1 MKNYERFLRNRDGG
15 RERTI
20 KSSERLSSE
29 GSNYQKFLKGRETQL
44 EEESDFSRYLKT
56 RQQRNLLEDKRQERE
71 SYLDSE
77 RDVSL
82 WDAVTSDKTMDDWKQ
97 SRAWKKQN
105 QQEIDEAAAQV
116 AAYEQFERDKIFQ
129 SEVENMTSAD
139 LDKIISDYDR
149 QIGEIKNEGGFWN
162 AVAPGGI
169 KPSEYSEN
177 KDKIN
182 ALQLEQGRYRAVR
195 DEKKS
200 REMTEG
206 LPGEVIGL
214 LDSYNAINTANDR
227 AMLYNLFKPAEQRS
241 VHQEVGTQN
250 SKLIEQQ
257 AIADKLKEMGYDN
270 YKELAEY
277 RKYITDKEAT
287 QRIEAESKE
296 LADENRALASAI
308 SLATAPSAAVYGFK
322 NFVPQSETDLRPNPY
337 SEYNVLSAANDT
349 MQSTVSDSFED
360 GKISAK
366 TKRLLYNTGMSAA
379 DSMMTGAFG
388 SPALTG
394 GYFALKSFNSKYND
408 TLKRG
413 GTTEQAII
421 SGVAAGAAEGI
432 GEAASLGLFLKGVEP
447 TTVGGIVKNVLIQAG
462 VNAQEE
468 ATTELINVISDYY
481 INGGISDYY
490 QNYEYGLKQG
500 LSEEEAKEYATKIS
514 VEQVTEAA
522 LSGAIMGA
530 GFGTVGSAAG
540 NISYNSAMQ
549 DIGRNI
555 VENNA
560 VEKELAA
567 ASELGVDENDAL
579 FKFAKEVEA
588 YQSKKNQ
595 NEAYEG
601 TKREMRSLGR
611 LSEGLDVVAS
621 DKIKDTSTNA
631 IKDRLSALGEE
642 GNIDDVSSV
651 VLKKA
656 TGEKLTKKENH
667 ILQKSKYGVRVINEL
682 TERGVTSSEWADKVD
697 SNIDDIAKSRNT
709 PDIEAYKSGNTSEK
723 AAETAVTT
731 EKDETPYGFE
741 NYEKQV
747 KEKIINEGQDKERF
761 DSDFELFKQYGEA
774 GRSFEEVKSNSTVS
788 KDFTEVQMKSA
799 FDIGVQK
806 AEAKKMTVLKG
817 VKGVDE
823 SGEIYVIDSKDQT
836 RKLSEINTDET
847 TRNLYKSA
855 AKYDT
860 AAANVFVQGYN
871 RSASVSSYRTAFNAF
886 YSAGTAGQR
895 SFSEVMK
902 DNSSLV
908 RYMADEAYA
917 EKAFDIGRQERLNAD
932 KAVYQKKQTG
942 NFPAKGVYQ
951 SKTVSTGE
959 EAVDEFYTAVSK
971 KLGLDVD
978 RVPSIV
984 NRNGQEANAQY
995 DPTKHKMTVS
1005 ASAENEWQASVHELT
1020 HAAFSYNSAKM
1031 KEVKK
1036 AIVSYYLKNNS
1047 ETDLES
1053 ILEQY
1058 KLAYEGDSRADI
1070 EEEFIA
1076 DALGGMFSTQDG
1088 VQDFLNWLQNESGYN
1103 AEKKKDILQRITEWL
1118 SDIIEAIKEIMNDG
1132 ELNGAGKLFAKQQC
1146 DELAKIRKM
1155 FLEALD
1161 GAGVNYREK
1170 GAVEGNVRNSLV
1182 ESFFDDKGN
1191 QYENAVLLD
1200 TDFFDGLSPYN
1211 WSRKLSSYVV
1221 ERSKNN
1227 PFILPIVD
1235 ENGETQQLQF
1245 AKPNERVSK
1254 NGKSNHKVLD
1264 ELVYSKDNISKLAVV
1279 HIDEIVGVSEEN
1291 NPYYTNEHNH
1301 QWLDEN
1307 GWLHRNAYVINSKN
1321 GDVFNLTL
1329 DIAKTRD
1336 GRCILFATKG
1346 KIKKVGNVQLNSLK
1360 IKGSGQNS
1368 NYEKSLSHYN
1378 TDVKNQNRVYL
1389 DAVEK
1394 GDMETAQKLVD
1405 EAAKAKGYTI
1415 KGYHA
1420 TNADFTTFDI
1430 NKTSDINFHGKGIYF
1445 TNSTRDI
1452 ENNYENYEGPDPWQ
1466 KIEERAYEIADEKY
1480 GLSYEDTLTGDADII
1495 GKLNECYDEAIEEFK
1510 STIRRITAYLKFDH
1524 PLVLKKGDNRSY
1536 DISQYDGIIDEQ
1548 VYENIGH
1555 SGMDENT
1562 VHYVIF
1568 NPRNIKSAEV
1578 VTYDEN
1584 GEVIPLSERFNDENS
1599 DIRYSKKV
1607 DLDKSEE
1614 LSQLE
1619 AEKKNSIE
1627 TDSKGRKLT
1636 REQSEFFKDSKIR
1649 VSEVDGWKNT
1659 ITPDGDLFPVY
1670 HGTNSDEFFEFDKK
1684 AIGSANDTGWYGKG
1698 FYFAFDEREARF
1710 YGRRTMECYLNV
1722 KKPFFFSEEMQSFKG
1737 QSSGDVNFDFASFV
1751 INLSEKFPEIAKQ
1764 TFVQVA
1770 EFNSD
1775 EVTDK
1780 SFTEFAE
1787 EIKEIY
1793 DSNRFKLSEVDDGGT
1808 TTYQYV
1814 YSRDID
1820 NIEASEKIKRLI
1832 REKFIDSSWSAEYYK
1847 DKGAITE
1854 SEFDEILDLFEK
1866 YGESRFRDVWIPGRF
1881 TDAEYA
1887 KKNRLSS
1894 VITYLANKKY
1904 SYINQ
1909 HMPEYYMENYIG
1921 DDLSQELRKRGYDG
1935 ILQSKFG
1942 DEIVVFD
1949 SNQIKLTDN
1958 KNPTDNSDIRYS
1970 LPLSNLNDIHASN
1983 IEKVTELGRVEA
1995 QLTAHINYI
2004 GSSQTKRTLSTLNIQ
2019 EVAKQLRKEY
2029 QSKAD
2034 IHELTPLLEELYK
2047 LFEQGRVSSDV
2058 VKAHID
2064 SITEKIINESV
2075 HMKPDISEYAKEILR
2090 ELRGEKIK
2098 LSDVQKQQAAY
2109 HFGSYNEFR
2118 KALMGSVVL
2127 SEEGTPLDE
2136 RWQSLCGMFPGR
2148 FDSETVDTDQPYALF
2163 EAIKE
2168 LRNTYE
2174 DESGLDVD
2182 SVKAQL
2188 SADIRAGYI
2197 SIPTVAQYSNQ
2208 YSVLEQELLQSLK
2221 AEKQMYKQIYS
2232 QAYKNAQS
2240 EYGLQLK
2247 KMRADQAEEILRAKA
2262 RMNQRVENIADTR
2275 LREKKRNRLIKT
2287 VKRLDRLLRTPGKG
2301 APSAGTN
2308 KYGQEYVHLT
2318 NIPEDFKKAVID
2330 FCYIFIENDAGV
2342 FTGKYKDSEGV
2353 VRKKVFELLK
2363 QYGALKESKTYI
2375 GTAVNDD
2382 IKEKIEK
2389 AHEIVADK
2397 RLAQLTAAELD
2408 TLNEI
2413 ADHLIT
2419 VINNEVEM
2427 WVGNKRK
2434 NVEEYAGQLKADLE
2448 SQKDKKYRT
2457 HFIPDKL
2464 TGMQRKIFV
2473 KSLKPGYIFEDLGE
2487 TWSELH
2493 NGIYNGEARS
2503 TRNLAMCKDTVQGLM
2518 KKYHTKDWLD
2528 KKDDVLK
2535 FKLETENEEIKLT
2548 RQQAMSLY
2556 ALSKRQASLAKK
2568 GKETFHLDE
2577 GGFTYEKEVEVEQK
2591 GKKFRVIESKTH
2603 LFKISDFEK
2612 VDAFLTQEQKN
2623 FVDEI
2628 VKFMSRDLAAL
2639 GNEVSMELYGVNLFG
2654 DDYYFPFISAQEF
2667 INRGEGKG
2675 RKKLKSP
2682 GWSNPTNHGAGN
2694 PLVLMD
2700 FTKVVASHCKQM
2712 SIYNGEV
2719 VALENL
2725 TRMWNYTSSKPEFS
2739 MKKLVAAK
2747 YGTEYV
2753 EYIDKYIEDRNGEA
2767 FRDDSVTNELFSLY
2781 KKSAVMGSASV
2792 VIQQPSAI
2800 FRALSEIDGRYFL
2813 KTSLELPWQRVKS
2826 WEEAKK
2832 YAPVCILKEIG
2843 GYDMLG
2849 DSGVTDWMLEKKY
2862 KGIEKVA
2869 AFFKDSNFRDD
2880 VISFGPAFAD
2890 KITWAHI
2897 WEACK
2902 KEVAHKEGLRG
2913 EKLLEAAGERF
2924 TEVINKTQVY
2934 DSVSTKSDIMRS
2946 PSNKML
2952 TSFMGE
2958 SLLNYSQLHS
2968 GFKDFGRGKKKEG
2981 TRKIAAVVTQFF
2993 VNAGLVAIVYAA
3005 RDDDE
3010 DKTSLEKYV
3019 SAVVENLMQ
3028 NLNPLN
3034 MLPFYRDFL
3043 SLMQGFD
3050 VSRTDMSII
3059 SELIDTADAIWSFA
3073 TDEKKRTSENFW
3085 DIMSGLPHWMGNI
3098 IRDGRAAWGTVD
3110 AVKSMVQDTN
3120 GTVLWNA
3127 VKDEFLSA
3135 VTFGRKK
3142 KTDKQEKLYN
3152 AWINGKSGAYEHYAV
3167 QYKDGKAVKSAL
3179 TSQIKDRYLKGS
3191 LGEEDVTVQLSRL
3204 GYSENDVY
3212 YKLREWDAP
3221 EQTEET
3227 NTEDENEAYLTID
3240 GINSLSSVESDDE
3253 GGVSYV
3259 YLHNAIAQRDE
3270 ALIKSEIEDLMNRGA
3285 EEKQIKMSVQSKW
3298 GRAYRE
3304 SLDPNERK
3312 EIERM
3317 IAATGLWR
3325 TGEVFG
3331 MTRRWR
3337 RQAEEEK
3344 RKQ

>member
-182 ALQLEQGRYRAVR
+182 ALQSEQGRYRAVR

-206 LPGEVIGL
+206 LPADVIEL
-214 LDSYNAINTANDR
+214 LDEYNSIGNVSQANQI
-227 AMLYNLFKPAEQRS
+227 AS
-241 VHQEVGTQN
+241 VLAPESSMMYQ
-250 SKLIEQQ
+250 S
-257 AIADKLKEMGYDN
+257 DN
-270 YKELAEY
+270 YESSLRKQEIAKELTEKGYGNYAELAEY
-277 RKYITDKEAT
+277 RQYVKDVESNRQSEEDFAEFAKEHPVASSAMS
-287 QRIEAESKE
+287 I
-296 LADENRALASAI
+296 ALAPASSIAGTI
-308 SLATAPSAAVYGFK
+308 GTAENVLKDKS
-322 NFVPQSETDLRPNPY
+322 SDLGANPY
-337 SEYNVLSAANDT
+337 DSWYFLDT
-349 MQSTVSDSFED
+349 YKNKTRETVPETFED
-360 GKISAK
+360 GVVSAK
-366 TKRLLYNTGMSAA
+366 TKRFLYNTGMSAA
-379 DSMMTGAFG
+379 DSALMGVTMGGTGA
-388 SPALTG
+388 ALLG
-394 GYFALKSFNSKYND
+394 ASAMND
-408 TLKRG
+408 TYVDVLKKG
-413 GTTEQAII
+413 GTDEQALL
-421 SGVAAGAAEGI
+421 SGVAAGAAEGFF
-432 GEAASLGLFLKGVEP
+432 EKVSLGRFTK
-447 TTVGGIVKNVLIQAG
+447 TVDAKSVKDIVKNVMVEAG
-462 VNAQEE
+462 VNASEE
-468 ATTELINVISDYY
+468 AFTEISNIATDYF
-481 INGGISDYY
+481 INGGLSDGY
-490 QNYEYGLKQG
+490 QAYEGYLKQG
-500 LSEEEAKEYATKIS
+500 LSKEQAIKATAKDMGS
-514 VEQVTEAA
+514 RVFEAA
-522 LSGAIMGA
+522 ASGALMGA
-530 GFGTVGSAAG
+530 GFGTYNSARNAVE
-540 NISYNSAMQ
+540 YNSAMQ

-579 FKFAKEVEA
+579 FKFAKEIEA

-682 TERGVTSSEWADKVD
+682 TERGTTSSEWADKVD
-697 SNIDDIAKSRNT
+697 SNIDDIVKSRNT

-723 AAETAVTT
+723 AAETAITT
-731 EKDETPYGFE
+731 EKDKTPYGFE

-902 DNSSLV
+902 DNNSLV
-908 RYMADEAYA
+908 RYMADKAYA

-951 SKTVSTGE
+951 SKTVSTGA

-971 KLGLDVD
+971 KLGLDID
-978 RVPSIV
+978 RVQSIV

-1005 ASAENEWQASVHELT
+1005 ASAQNEWQASVHELT

-1161 GAGVNYREK
+1161 GAGVNYRKK
-1170 GAVEGNVRNSLV
+1170 GAVEGDVRNSLKDKKITPDMSEKDRTEVLKNTELNIAKYDGNDELNGASVLKLKSSYNSEASKILKTLGEKFGVFKGYTNNNV
-1182 ESFFDDKGN
+1182 ELEFEYSRGSLNESVHKQGDISTNFYDFARMLYVFDDVIK
-1191 QYENAVLLD
+1191 NAVPIEIHTDKYKGTMREDRNLKYDYVLFSAFSDGNHIIPVELHIKEYKTTKVPNKLYVSITLGKIKIEDNVKVQTADKNQRNNTQLSSFISLPQLISKINPEYGNFYKYIPRSLLNEPQIKSKAIAEADEDYRLKVMRGEDVSQILKNKALQKGYD
-1200 TDFFDGLSPYN
+1200 TDFSYRMDHRAPNAKYDTCITDIDRAYGGDGSIYSQYAAHYYGDGRTYDYKAINVIKKARSSPESLITIYRAVPTN
-1211 WSRKLSSYVV
+1211 VKDTRIRNGDWVT
-1221 ERSKNN
+1221 
-1227 PFILPIVD
+1227 IVKDYAD
-1235 ENGETQQLQF
+1235 EHGWRTLDDDYRIIENKVPAKYLFTDGNSIHEFGYDNG
-1245 AKPNERVSK
+1245 N
-1254 NGKSNHKVLD
+1254 
-1264 ELVYSKDNISKLAVV
+1264 
-1279 HIDEIVGVSEEN
+1279 
-1291 NPYYTNEHNH
+1291 TNEV
-1301 QWLDEN
+1301 
-1307 GWLHRNAYVINSKN
+1307 YK
-1321 GDVFNLTL
+1321 
-1329 DIAKTRD
+1329 
-1336 GRCILFATKG
+1336 
-1346 KIKKVGNVQLNSLK
+1346 
-1360 IKGSGQNS
+1360 
-1368 NYEKSLSHYN
+1368 N
-1378 TDVKNQNRVYL
+1378 TDNNVKVT
-1389 DAVEK
+1389 E
-1394 GDMETAQKLVD
+1394 
-1405 EAAKAKGYTI
+1405 
-1415 KGYHA
+1415 
-1420 TNADFTTFDI
+1420 
-1430 NKTSDINFHGKGIYF
+1430 
-1445 TNSTRDI
+1445 
-1452 ENNYENYEGPDPWQ
+1452 
-1466 KIEERAYEIADEKY
+1466 
-1480 GLSYEDTLTGDADII
+1480 
-1495 GKLNECYDEAIEEFK
+1495 
-1510 STIRRITAYLKFDH
+1510 
-1524 PLVLKKGDNRSY
+1524 
-1536 DISQYDGIIDEQ
+1536 
-1548 VYENIGH
+1548 
-1555 SGMDENT
+1555 
-1562 VHYVIF
+1562 
-1568 NPRNIKSAEV
+1568 
-1578 VTYDEN
+1578 VTYDER
-1584 GEVIPLSERFNDENS
+1584 GQLIPLSKRFDDEKS
-1599 DIRYSKKV
+1599 DIRYSKKIN
-1607 DLDKSEE
+1607 LDKSEE
-1614 LSQLE
+1614 LSKLE
-1619 AEKKNSIE
+1619 TEKKKYDNEIFTLRRDFDKLKKTDEYERLE
-1627 TDSKGRKLT
+1627 TAVVEAHGNDEAFNAAIDEYNKWLDKSGMREINRKLT
-1636 REQSEFFKDSKIR
+1636 EAKARQS
-1649 VSEVDGWKNT
+1649 
-1659 ITPDGDLFPVY
+1659 
-1670 HGTNSDEFFEFDKK
+1670 
-1684 AIGSANDTGWYGKG
+1684 
-1698 FYFAFDEREARF
+1698 
-1710 YGRRTMECYLNV
+1710 
-1722 KKPFFFSEEMQSFKG
+1722 
-1737 QSSGDVNFDFASFV
+1737 
-1751 INLSEKFPEIAKQ
+1751 
-1764 TFVQVA
+1764 
-1770 EFNSD
+1770 
-1775 EVTDK
+1775 
-1780 SFTEFAE
+1780 
-1787 EIKEIY
+1787 
-1793 DSNRFKLSEVDDGGT
+1793 
-1808 TTYQYV
+1808 
-1814 YSRDID
+1814 
-1820 NIEASEKIKRLI
+1820 
-1832 REKFIDSSWSAEYYK
+1832 
-1847 DKGAITE
+1847 
-1854 SEFDEILDLFEK
+1854 
-1866 YGESRFRDVWIPGRF
+1866 
-1881 TDAEYA
+1881 
-1887 KKNRLSS
+1887 
-1894 VITYLANKKY
+1894 
-1904 SYINQ
+1904 
-1909 HMPEYYMENYIG
+1909 
-1921 DDLSQELRKRGYDG
+1921 ELRKEITRIQTELHKDFMKSIESFDDETVDKYVNKAVRKFKTTSRFNLAGYITTTGSLLDFSDG
-1935 ILQSKFG
+1935 QGYRVQDHREVKDVLDLPDYAEYSDGMIAFMNMGNIRLQSYGIDISKMPNSKQIAVLRRFFNSLNG
-1942 DEIVVFD
+1942 EVVVDFSQPDGYSAGSIEYPENTKADRILNDIKKYFD
-1949 SNQIKLTDN
+1949 TGVVPEL
-1958 KNPTDNSDIRYS
+1958 SDVQRFRYS
-1970 LPLSNLNDIHASN
+1970 LPLSNLNDLHQSN
-1983 IEKVTELGRVEA
+1983 IEKVTELGRVAA

-2004 GSSQTKRTLSTLNIQ
+2004 GSSQTKRTLGTLNIQ
-2019 EVAKQLRKEY
+2019 AVARQLKKEY

-2034 IHELTPLLEELYK
+2034 IHELTTLLDELYK

-2075 HMKPDISEYAKEILR
+2075 YMKPDISEYAKEILR

-2174 DESGLDVD
+2174 DESGLDID

-2188 SADIRAGYI
+2188 SADICAGYI

-2287 VKRLDRLLRTPGKG
+2287 VKRLDRLLRKPDRA

-2318 NIPEDFKKAVID
+2318 NIPEGLKKTVID
-2330 FCYIFIENDAGV
+2330 FCSIFVDNDAGV
-2342 FTGKYKDSEGV
+2342 FTGKFTDSENV
-2353 VRKKVFELLK
+2353 VRKKINELRK
-2363 QYGALKESKTYI
+2363 QYQNLKSSEAYI
-2375 GTAVNDD
+2375 STVVSDD
-2382 IKEKIEK
+2382 MTEKLEK
-2389 AHEIVADK
+2389 MHEIVADK
-2397 RLAQLTAAELD
+2397 RLAQLTATELD

-2427 WVGNKRK
+2427 WVNGVKTKVDDMGQTALNEQNAKGMK
-2434 NVEEYAGQLKADLE
+2434 GYIQAMKGIDKINV
-2448 SQKDKKYRT
+2448 
-2457 HFIPDKL
+2457 
-2464 TGMQRKIFV
+2464 MN
-2473 KSLKPGYIFEDLGE
+2473 LKP
-2487 TWSELH
+2487 
-2493 NGIYNGEARS
+2493 IY
-2503 TRNLAMCKDTVQGLM
+2503 
-2518 KKYHTKDWLD
+2518 
-2528 KKDDVLK
+2528 
-2535 FKLETENEEIKLT
+2535 F
-2548 RQQAMSLY
+2548 
-2556 ALSKRQASLAKK
+2556 
-2568 GKETFHLDE
+2568 
-2577 GGFTYEKEVEVEQK
+2577 
-2591 GKKFRVIESKTH
+2591 
-2603 LFKISDFEK
+2603 FEK
-2612 VDAFLTQEQKN
+2612 VGGTLEKLWNDILGGQDRYVRNMQYAQQKFSSIAKKHNLDSWIDDDAKTFKTEQGHEISLTRGQALLVWATWKREGIAGKDSKHLFEGGIVFPDAVEKASDKGKNKLPKVIQKVYEDGTAHRIRVEDMLKIDEWLTKEQKAYA
-2623 FVDEI
+2623 DEL
-2628 VKFMSRDLAAL
+2628 VSFLSNDVAGW
-2639 GNEVSMELYGVNLFG
+2639 GNEISMQLYGINKFNEKYYIPFNSAGNYLYKGMG
-2654 DDYYFPFISAQEF
+2654 D
-2667 INRGEGKG
+2667 EGTKL
-2675 RKKLKSP
+2675 LKSE
-2682 GWSNPTNHGAGN
+2682 GFTKETQWGANN
-2694 PLVLMD
+2694 PLVVDD
-2700 FTKVVASHCKQM
+2700 FTQVVVKHIERM
-2712 SIYNGEV
+2712 SMYNSMV
-2719 VALENL
+2719 VPLDNFS
-2725 TRMWNYTSSKPEFS
+2725 RVWNYQERADADSNDSTQDVK
-2739 MKKLVAAK
+2739 AAFQ
-2747 YGTEYV
+2747 TAW
-2753 EYIDKYIEDRNGEA
+2753 GE
-2767 FRDDSVTNELFSLY
+2767 EY
-2781 KKSAVMGSASV
+2781 KKYVDNLLRDINGGVMSDSREISDKWISKFKKAAVMGSASV
-2792 VIQQPSAI
+2792 MIQQPSAI
-2800 FRALSEIDGRYFL
+2800 VRAFSEVDTKYFVAS
-2813 KTSLELPWQRVKS
+2813 TFAQRKKAY
-2826 WEEAKK
+2826 EEAKK
-2832 YAPVCILKEIG
+2832 YAPVAVLKEIG
-2843 GYDMLG
+2843 GFDTVGGQSM
-2849 DSGVTDWMLEKKY
+2849 TDWMLKRDY
-2862 KGIEKVA
+2862 KGKDKLI
-2869 AFFKDSNFRDD
+2869 AFFKDSQFRDD
-2880 VISFGPAFAD
+2880 VISWGPAFAD
-2890 KITWAHI
+2890 RVTWAHI
-2897 WEACK
+2897 WLACK
-2902 KEVAHKEGLRG
+2902 KEVQHKGYDGKKGLTG
-2913 EKLLEAAGERF
+2913 EALLEAAGKRF

-2934 DSVSTKSDIMRS
+2934 DSVLSRSDAMRS
-2946 PSNKML
+2946 KSTLMKMQ
-2952 TSFMGE
+2952 TAFMAEPVTQWNMYG
-2958 SLLNYSQLHS
+2958 SALRDLRTH
-2968 GFKDFGRGKKKEG
+2968 GARAKGA
-2981 TRKIAAVVTQFF
+2981 RKIAAVVGAQAF
-2993 VNAGLVAIVYAA
+2993 NSILVSMIYAA

-3010 DKTSLEKYV
+3010 EKTLLEKYLGE
-3019 SAVVENLMQ
+3019 VVGNFLDS
-3028 NLNPLN
+3028 LNPLA
-3034 MLPFYRDFL
+3034 LVPFFKDII
-3043 SLMQGFD
+3043 SLLQGYN
-3050 VSRTDMSII
+3050 VERSDMSV
-3059 SELIDTADAIWSFA
+3059 FA
-3073 TDEKKRTSENFW
+3073 NLVDSITDLWNENLSGNEKAFGFAGSTLDVFGVPFKNFA
-3085 DIMSGLPHWMGNI
+3085 
-3098 IRDGRAAWGTVD
+3098 RDGKALVNTARSLSAGQQSTGGGIRA
-3110 AVKSMVQDTN
+3110 SI
-3120 GTVLWNA
+3120 
-3127 VKDEFLSA
+3127 KDEIFPILKNIGVISD
-3135 VTFGRKK
+3135 KK
-3142 KTDKQEKLYN
+3142 GDLLYD
-3152 AWINGKSGAYEHYAV
+3152 AWIKSDKSLYAEYASR
-3167 QYKDGKAVKSAL
+3167 YKDGKAVKSAL

-3317 IAATGLWR
+3317 IAATGLWQ
-3325 TGEVFG
+3325 TGEVFD

-3337 RQAEEEK
+3337 KKAEED
-3344 RKQ
+3344 RRNQ